1 MIPQKN
7 ISKISNKTFEAGG
20 RRIPEA
26 VIERDYCLSWF
37 LFGLAQSTLKDKLV
51 FKGGTALRRCYFDDY
66 RFSEDLDYTLI
77 EEITL
82 NDILKEFEN
91 IFIWVKDESG
101 IIFANARQEP
111 SSINTHTFYISYIG
125 PLPGK
130 EKEVKVDVTFKE
142 KIIKPIEDKNIIKT
156 YDEYEDFL
164 AEPKIKVYSLDEVA
178 IEKICALFSPARNEP
193 RDLYDIYH
201 LIENEKLDI
210 ASLVHCIEEK
220 MNFKGSSLDKN
231 RNEFLK
237 KEQRLKKLWEKR
249 LSQQMASLPEYDDIF
264 RAVKRTF
271 RRANL
276 LPQN

>member
-7 ISKISNKTFEAGG
+7 ISKISNKTFETGG

-37 LFGLAQSTLKDKLV
+37 LFGLAQSELKNKLI
-51 FKGGTALRRCYFDDY
+51 FKGGTALRRCYFQDY

-77 EEITL
+77 EEISLDEIL
-82 NDILKEFEN
+82 NELKK
-91 IFIWVKDESG
+91 IYIWVKDESG
-101 IIFANARQEP
+101 IIFANARQET
-111 SSINTHTFYISYIG
+111 SSVNTHTFYISYIG

-142 KIIKPIEDKNIIKT
+142 IIIKPIVEKGIIQT
-156 YDEYEDFL
+156 YEEYDDFL
-164 AEPKIKVYSLDEVA
+164 IEPKIKVYSLDEVA
-178 IEKICALFSPARNEP
+178 IEKVCALFSPARNEP
-193 RDLYDIYH
+193 RDLYDIHH
-201 LIENEKLDI
+201 LIERERLEI
-210 ASLVHCIEEK
+210 GSLVHGIEEK
-220 MNFKGSSLDKN
+220 MKFKGSSLEKN

-264 RAVKRTF
+264 RAVKRAF
-271 RRANL
+271 RRAEL
-276 LPQN
+276 LPVN